1 MGEGHSKLITATE
14 SVTPPKRRI
23 SPTRW
28 LIAALCVLLPLSSWL
43 AIRSNR
49 ITTAKKAPPTS
60 TSIPT
65 PVVALGSIVPGDAII
80 HLTAPTATAES
91 RINDLLVQENQ
102 SVNADQIVAT
112 LDSRD
117 RLQSSLRE
125 AEDQITYRRADL
137 ARVLAGSSL
146 HEIASQ
152 RAAVQKLEADLKEK
166 RRDYERFR
174 SLHDDGIIS
183 DSDWEAKENAF
194 QTAQALLAEGRS
206 TLEHAS
212 EVRPVDV
219 AVAKASLRSAESAE
233 QTARANLEAAY
244 VRAPVSGTVLKI
256 YTRPGERLGDQG
268 LLDLAPNSAVHVVAE
283 VYETDASR
291 LHEGI
296 RAVITS
302 ESLPHA
308 LTGSIDHI
316 SRVVERQ
323 QTVNTDT
330 AANTDARIVRTWILL
345 DRDSAQVASRFNN
358 LQVKVEF
365 QP

>member
-1 MGEGHSKLITATE
+1 MITATE
-14 SVTPPKRRI
+14 SVTPQKRRI
-23 SPTRW
+23 FPTRW
-28 LIAALCVLLPLSSWL
+28 LIAALCVLLPLALWL
-43 AIRSNR
+43 AIRLNR
-49 ITTAKKAPPTS
+49 IATAKIVPSSSASVP
-60 TSIPT
+60 I

-91 RINDLLVQENQ
+91 RISELLVQENE
-102 SVNADQIVAT
+102 VVYTGQIVAI

-125 AEDQITYRRADL
+125 AEDQIIYRRADL
-137 ARVLAGSSL
+137 ARVVAGSSQ

-152 RAAVQKLEADLKEK
+152 RFAVQKLEADLKEK
-166 RRDYERFR
+166 RRDYVRFK

-194 QTAQALLAEGRS
+194 QSAQALLAEGRS
-206 TLEHAS
+206 TLEHTA

-219 AVAKASLRSAESAE
+219 SVAKASLRSAESAA

-244 VRAPVSGTVLKI
+244 VRAPVGGTVLKI
-256 YTRPGERLGDQG
+256 YTRPGERLGDTG
-268 LLDLAPNSAVHVVAE
+268 LLDLAPNSVVHVVAE
-283 VYETDASR
+283 VYETDISR
-291 LHEGI
+291 LREDG

-302 ESLPHA
+302 GSLPHPMNG
-308 LTGSIDHI
+308 LIDHI

-330 AANTDARIVRTWILL
+330 AANTDARIVRIWILL
-345 DRDSAQVASRFNN
+345 DRDSAEVASRFNN

-365 QP
+365 RP